1 MGQAGQEAWLPGG
14 PRQNLHGYQHRHAHI
29 YYLGAPR
36 KVHLMAFG
44 WNIYKA
50 LRVHMHELNRV
61 DHIFPLDALV
71 KEYLEILEAFLG
83 ENPNFPTDS
92 ECCSHRSTGVEGD

>member
-1 MGQAGQEAWLPGG
+1 M
-14 PRQNLHGYQHRHAHI
+14 YQ
-29 YYLGAPR
+29 
-36 KVHLMAFG
+36 MAFR

-50 LRVHMHELNRV
+50 LGMHMHKLNRV
-61 DHIFPLDALV
+61 NHILLPDALV

-83 ENPNFPTDS
+83 DNPNFPTDS